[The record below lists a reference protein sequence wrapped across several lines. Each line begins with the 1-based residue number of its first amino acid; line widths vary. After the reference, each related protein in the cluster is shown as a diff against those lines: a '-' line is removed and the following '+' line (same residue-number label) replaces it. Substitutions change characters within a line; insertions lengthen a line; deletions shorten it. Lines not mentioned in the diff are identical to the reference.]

1 MMVSQKRLFS
11 LITLLLLV
19 ALVLA
24 ACERPFT
31 SNNDATQN
39 NQTQSDEPTNETT
52 NSAPDTGVN
61 ETGSEAEE
69 EAGGGV
75 APDASS
81 GVEEQSDAYPAP
93 SGEEEAAEETADTPR
108 VEPEE
113 EATPTPEPAPTE
125 EAGTSEEAASDT
137 GEETADAAEQ
147 PAAEQADDAAESTS
161 ETPEAEDSSDTSTH
175 TVAAGENL
183 YRIGLQ
189 YGISWV
195 TLAEINGLANPND
208 IKVGQV
214 LQLSEAATPTVEPT
228 PSPLTETTYTVQ
240 IGDNLYKIGLAYG
253 ITWVQIAEANG
264 IVNPNQ
270 ILVGQVLKIPVEA
283 PGPAPQFTH
292 TVLPGE
298 TLYLISLQ
306 YGIAWPTI
314 AEANSL
320 ESPYVIYAGQ
330 TLVIPGGGQ

>member
-11 LITLLLLV
+11 LMTLLLLA
-19 ALVLA
+19 ALVLV
-24 ACERPFT
+24 ACERPFA

-39 NQTQSDEPTNETT
+39 NQTQTNESANETANT
-52 NSAPDTGVN
+52 APNSGVN
-61 ETGSEAEE
+61 ETGSEVDE

-75 APDASS
+75 APDTSS
-81 GVEEQSDAYPAP
+81 GAEEQPEAYPAP
-93 SGEEEAAEETADTPR
+93 SGEEEAGEETADTPR

-113 EATPTPEPAPTE
+113 EATPTPEPVPTE
-125 EAGTSEEAASDT
+125 EADTSEEAAAAAD
-137 GEETADAAEQ
+137 EETTNEAEQ
-147 PAAEQADDAAESTS
+147 PAAEQAEDTAETTS
-161 ETPEAEDSSDTSTH
+161 ETPEAETISDTSTH

-214 LQLSEAATPTVEPT
+214 LQLSEATTPTVEPT

-306 YGIAWPTI
+306 YGIAWPAI
-314 AEANSL
+314 AELNSL

-330 TLVIPGGGQ
+330 TLVIPGSG